1 MSFVITHIIVFSQTE
16 IKLTKIEMAVLSKIR
31 NRSGLL
37 LLAIGFALLAFVVQD
52 LFTKG
57 FKSISTDVGS
67 VNGKDI
73 SFEEFR
79 VKVAN
84 TEKNAQGQ
92 NMTSMQASN
101 QVWNQEVQIALLTA
115 EFEKI
120 GIRVGEKHII
130 EALKADPNIG
140 QSPMFQNAA
149 GKFDLNKFKDYFK
162 ASPELMKVMKEQ
174 EDNAALRAKFD
185 IYNSLVKGAMYT
197 TTTEGKFKYEAEAN
211 KVSFDFVMVP
221 FSSIKDSDVK
231 VTDEEIV
238 AYMKTKEKKFKSEE
252 SRELDYVI
260 VQEKPSAQDEAEIK
274 KNVESLLL
282 PSVTYNKETGKND
295 TIPGFRSV
303 TDNADFVNAKSD
315 IPFDSTYIAKQDL
328 PAGHADQ
335 LFNLPVG
342 EIYGPYMF
350 NNYYA
355 ISKAL
360 GRKAAAKAKS
370 SHILISWVGAER
382 AQPKENRTKEQ
393 AKIKAEGILAQA
405 LANPGM
411 FQMLAMT
418 MSEDPSVQQNG
429 GDMGYIT
436 RETNF
441 AKPFKDFVFNNP
453 IGKIGLVETEFGYHI
468 INVTDKQ
475 DAVKLATVAQKI
487 EPSEATNDKTYEQA
501 TKFEM
506 AAADKD
512 FTALVKEMKLNS
524 NPAVRVKAIDE
535 SLGSISN
542 QRQIVKWAFDGDTKI
557 GSVKRF
563 EIVNVG
569 HIIAK
574 LKSIAEKGLMSA
586 EEARPQV
593 ENILKNKKKAAKIAA
608 KLKGTSLEAI
618 ASANKV
624 GTLSAIDL
632 TIENANVPGA
642 GFEPKVV
649 GMAFTSKVG
658 QVSKPIDG
666 NSGVYVINTK
676 AVTKAPAI
684 QKYDDYITKV
694 KQQVVNYTGR
704 VMPALQKDADIQD
717 NRAEFY

>member
-1 MSFVITHIIVFSQTE
+1 
-16 IKLTKIEMAVLSKIR
+16 MAVLSKIR

-57 FKSISTDVGS
+57 FKSISKDVGS

-92 NMTSMQASN
+92 NMTAMQAST
-101 QVWNQEVQIALLTA
+101 QVWNQEVQVALLTA

-140 QSPMFQNAA
+140 KSPMFLNAA

-162 ASPELMKVMKEQ
+162 TSPEMMQVEKEQ

-197 TTTEGKFKYEAEAN
+197 TNTEGKFKYEAEAN
-211 KVSFDFVMVP
+211 KVTFDYVMVP
-221 FSSIKDSDVK
+221 FSSVKDSDVK
-231 VTDEEIV
+231 ITDDEIV

-274 KNVESLLL
+274 KNVDALLL
-282 PSVTYNKETGKND
+282 PSITYNKETGKND

-303 TDNADFVNAKSD
+303 TDNADFVNAHSD
-315 IPFDSTYIAKQDL
+315 IPFDSTYIAKSDL
-328 PAGHADQ
+328 PAGQAEQ

-342 EIYGPYMF
+342 EVYGPYMF

-360 GRKAAAKAKS
+360 GRKAAAKVKS
-370 SHILISWVGAER
+370 SHILISWDGATR
-382 AQPKENRTKEQ
+382 AQPKEKRTKEQ

-405 LANPGM
+405 QANPGM

-418 MSEDPSVQQNG
+418 MSEDPSVQQNA

-436 RETNF
+436 KETGF
-441 AKPFKDFVFNNP
+441 AQPFKDFVFNNP
-453 IGKIGLVETEFGYHI
+453 VGKIGLVETEFGYHI

-506 AAADKD
+506 DAATKD
-512 FTALVKEMKLNS
+512 FSALVKQMKLNS

-535 SLGSISN
+535 SFGSVPN
-542 QRQIVKWAFDGDTKI
+542 QRQIVKWAFDGDTKV

-563 EIVNVG
+563 EVVNVG

-593 ENILKNKKKAAKIAA
+593 ENLLKNKKKAALLSA
-608 KLKGTSLEAI
+608 KLKGTSLAAI
-618 ASANKV
+618 AATNKV
-624 GTLSAIDL
+624 TVMNAVDL
-632 TIENANVPGA
+632 TIENPNVPGA

-649 GMAFTSKVG
+649 GMAFTSKIG
-658 QVSKPIDG
+658 QVSKPIDA
-666 NSGVYVINTK
+666 NSGVYVISTK

-684 QKYDDYITKV
+684 QKYDEYITKL
-694 KQQVVNYTGR
+694 KQQVVNYAGR
-704 VMPALQKDADIQD
+704 VMPALQKDADIKD
-717 NRAEFY
+717 NRADFY